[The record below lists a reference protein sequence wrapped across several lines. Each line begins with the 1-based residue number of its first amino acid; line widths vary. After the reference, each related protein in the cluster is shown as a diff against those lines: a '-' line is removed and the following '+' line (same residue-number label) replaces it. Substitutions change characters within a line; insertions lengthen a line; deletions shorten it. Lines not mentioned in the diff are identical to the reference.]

1 MKVKELRKLI
11 EADGWI
17 LARQSGSHM
26 QFKHPIKAGLVTLA
40 GHKLSDDMA
49 IGTTISILKQAGLR

>member
-26 QFKHPIKAGLVTLA
+26 QFKHPIKAGLL
-40 GHKLSDDMA
+40 H
-49 IGTTISILKQAGLR
+49 

>member
-11 EADGWI
+11 EDDGWI

-26 QFKHPIKAGLVTLA
+26 QFKHPIKTGLVTLA
-40 GHKLSDDMA
+40 GHKASDDVA
-49 IGTTISILKQAGLR
+49 VGTAISILKQAGLR

>member
-26 QFKHPIKAGLVTLA
+26 QFKHPIKIGLVTLA
-40 GHKLSDDMA
+40 GHKPSDDVA
-49 IGTTISILKQAGLR
+49 IGTAISILKQAGLR